1 MGKTC
6 GACRRWSGVQGP
18 GLGSGGDAAREVGA
32 VAKRFVVVAAFLAAA
47 AVPGFLA
54 YSTGLLPGPTQASAD
69 SSAAIASVAHPVRP
83 LAWPEEAL
91 GLAATDTAVLWEQ
104 RDPSAAVAGLWS
116 FDVRTRRTERVLERS
131 ATGKSAGFP
140 SASGDV
146 IAWAAWAGRRG
157 AGPPQIEAYD
167 SASTRRWTAA
177 PAGRDP
183 STAGDCVIWVEPDAG
198 GGNDAIRGSN
208 ALTDEEYSITVDGRI
223 RDVAAWGSW
232 AVWIAGRGTSGA
244 VWAGSYRNGPQ
255 RKLAA
260 AGTAVAIDRHRIL
273 WAAPVGRHSSA
284 VVSWDR
290 HSSRSTVLCRVA
302 GAVSSLSVSRRYAV
316 WVTTRKATGPQV
328 WAYDF
333 GAGKAYA
340 VGAGDGRQASPV
352 IVAGSVYWADDRS
365 GHWELY
371 ARSLQR

>member
-1 MGKTC
+1 M
-6 GACRRWSGVQGP
+6 AQR
-18 GLGSGGDAAREVGA
+18 LIA
-32 VAKRFVVVAAFLAAA
+32 VAAFLIAA

-54 YSTGLLPGPTQASAD
+54 YSTGLLPGPAQASAD
-69 SSAAIASVAHPVRP
+69 SSAAITGVAHPIRS

-91 GLAATDTAVLWEQ
+91 GLAATTTAVLWEQ

-116 FDVRTRRTERVLERS
+116 FDVRTRRTERVLGRS

-157 AGPPQIEAYD
+157 TGPPQIEAYD
-167 SASTRRWTAA
+167 TASTRRWTVA

-183 STAGDCVIWVEPDAG
+183 LTAGDSVIWVEHDG
-198 GGNDAIRGSN
+198 GDGNEVLRGSN
-208 ALTDEEYSITVDGRI
+208 AVTDEDYSITAHGRI
-223 RDVAAWGSW
+223 RDVAAWGNW

-244 VWAGSYRNGPQ
+244 VWAGSYRNAPR

-260 AGTAVAIDRHRIL
+260 AGTAVAIDRQRIL

-290 HSSRSTVLCRVA
+290 HSNRSTVLCRVA
-302 GAVSSLSVSRRYAV
+302 GAVSSLSLSRRYAV
-316 WVTTRKATGPQV
+316 WVTDRKATGPQV

-333 GAGKAYA
+333 GAGEAYA
-340 VGAGDGRQASPV
+340 VSAGEGRQVSPV

-371 ARSLQR
+371 ARSLQH